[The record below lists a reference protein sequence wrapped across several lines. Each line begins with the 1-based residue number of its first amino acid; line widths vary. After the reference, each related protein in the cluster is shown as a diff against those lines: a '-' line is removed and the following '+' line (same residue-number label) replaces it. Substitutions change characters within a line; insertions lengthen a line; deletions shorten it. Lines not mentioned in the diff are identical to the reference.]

1 MESQSLR
8 SQELVLHILGQ
19 LIQACDLIIT
29 WNEGVAS
36 EDDYVTSPS
45 GMEKMAATCM
55 LLESIGESAK
65 KIDRLIPGF
74 LVENEPNIPW
84 KQIKGLRD
92 HIAHGYFELDATSI
106 FDTTKEIPE
115 LKEALIRLQD
125 CI

>member
-8 SQELVLHILGQ
+8 NQELVLHILSQ
-19 LIQACDLIIT
+19 LVQACNLIIT

-65 KIDRLIPGF
+65 KIDRLMPDF
-74 LVENEPNIPW
+74 LINNEPDIPW

-115 LKEALIRLQD
+115 LKEALIRLQH
-125 CI
+125 CV

>member
-74 LVENEPNIPW
+74 LTENEPNIPW

>member
-19 LIQACDLIIT
+19 LIQACDLITT

-65 KIDRLIPGF
+65 KIDRLMPDF
-74 LVENEPNIPW
+74 LTDNEPNIPW

-125 CI
+125 RI

>member
-1 MESQSLR
+1 MESQSLHN
-8 SQELVLHILGQ
+8 QELVLHILGQ
-19 LIQACDLIIT
+19 LVQACDLIIT
-29 WNEGVAS
+29 WNEGIAS
-36 EDDYVTSPS
+36 EDDYLCSPT

-74 LVENEPNIPW
+74 LTENEPAIPW

-92 HIAHGYFELDATSI
+92 HIAHGYFELDAVTI
-106 FDTTKEIPE
+106 FETTKEIQE
-115 LKEALIRLQD
+115 LKEALIRLQS